1 MTQFFRNHLLRSLL
15 SLNAIILA
23 SMSLFRIVFLLY
35 FGTFTNT
42 LSFPLSVVKAL
53 VLGVRFDAVIIA
65 YINSIVVVGFALV
78 WFTDNQNLQKKF
90 LSALLYY
97 YVTLYSLVFFILCI
111 DFGFYSYFQ
120 NHINILIFGIVED
133 DTHALLTTIFQ
144 NYNVPLFLTG
154 ISAQCIA
161 LFFLCRYFIRTLK
174 TQLIQRENR
183 SLLSKIGLLFFFIG
197 LDILLARGS
206 VTMYPLGMMNTEISS
221 NVFINKL
228 PVNGVFALKEALT
241 RTFQKF

>member
-1 MTQFFRNHLLRSLL
+1 M
-15 SLNAIILA
+15 
-23 SMSLFRIVFLLY
+23 
-35 FGTFTNT
+35 
-42 LSFPLSVVKAL
+42 
-53 VLGVRFDAVIIA
+53 
-65 YINSIVVVGFALV
+65 
-78 WFTDNQNLQKKF
+78 
-90 LSALLYY
+90 LYY